1 LPSAPDESASQQLL
15 TKHKI
20 SFMGKIITKGEP
32 IAPEAD
38 LSALYMAV
46 VANPTNYH
54 Q

>member
-1 LPSAPDESASQQLL
+1 LL

-20 SFMGKIITKGEP
+20 SFIGNIITKGEP
-32 IAPEAD
+32 IAPKGD
-38 LSALYMAV
+38 LLALYMAV